1 MSRVLTALIWMAVTL
16 AFAFDAV
23 AEPCASRHGHEP
35 AHDAASAQEMPCH
48 GEMTGMSQ
56 GGAPAAP
63 EPASEPC
70 CCLANLSQVLILN
83 PPDVSDLRAKRQ
95 AWNAPLTDPLT
106 GILIDFEPPPPRA

>member
-1 MSRVLTALIWMAVTL
+1 MSRVLIALIWMAVTL

-23 AEPCASRHGHEP
+23 AEPCAS
-35 AHDAASAQEMPCH
+35 
-48 GEMTGMSQ
+48 GMSQ

-83 PPDVSDLRAKRQ
+83 PPVVSDLRAKRQ
-95 AWNAPLTDPLT
+95 TWNAPLTDPLT